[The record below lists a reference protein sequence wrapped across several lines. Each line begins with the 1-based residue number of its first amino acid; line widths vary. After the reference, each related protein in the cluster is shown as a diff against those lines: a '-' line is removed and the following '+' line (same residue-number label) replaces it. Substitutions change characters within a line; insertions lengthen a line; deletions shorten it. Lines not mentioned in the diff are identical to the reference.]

1 MPQSSSV
8 PAWKCF
14 TRPSVFFRGYLKLPC
29 GLCLG
34 SDVLP
39 KVPSIWPYRCPG
51 HSVPCGQ
58 HLGGPRASGAIS
70 PSRDPQLSQR
80 MVTPSIWSQS
90 QEPGRSFPSS
100 PPLLYT
106 QSLNKDPP
114 VHLYMS
120 PQYFSPLGL
129 HHLGL
134 ILTWSSCHQTSLKST
149 LLMATCVIFPPAT
162 HVTFFSCWRLQW
174 LPKCMDLT
182 SVVLCNLAQ
191 HLTAYPAC
199 SGHPPRPH
207 ILAPSLL
214 WSTHTWDSD
223 LCGLFAFSDLPG
235 PIKLPCFCMWQA
247 LCLKALNSHFLAWQ
261 LQGTLILFASRRHEQ
276 FCFLSS
282 FRLPSAL
289 CHSLV
294 NLCFLACFLH

>member
-1 MPQSSSV
+1 MALPMP
-8 PAWKCF
+8 
-14 TRPSVFFRGYLKLPC
+14 RPPC
-29 GLCLG
+29 PLC
-34 SDVLP
+34 
-39 KVPSIWPYRCPG
+39 
-51 HSVPCGQ
+51 Q
-58 HLGGPRASGAIS
+58 HLGAPGPQVPSAPPGPPSWVSEWPHPASGRRARNLDAAFLLPLRCSTLSHSIRTPQSICTRLPKTS
-70 PSRDPQLSQR
+70 P
-80 MVTPSIWSQS
+80 
-90 QEPGRSFPSS
+90 
-100 PPLLYT
+100 
-106 QSLNKDPP
+106 
-114 VHLYMS
+114 
-120 PQYFSPLGL
+120 PLGL

-134 ILTWSSCHQTSLKST
+134 VLTWSPCHQTSLKST
-149 LLMATCVIFPPAT
+149 LLMATCAVFPPAT

-191 HLTAYPAC
+191 CLTAYPAC

-223 LCGLFAFSDLPG
+223 LWGLFAFSDLPG

-261 LQGTLILFASRRHEQ
+261 LQGTLILFASHRHEQ

-289 CHSLV
+289 CHSIV